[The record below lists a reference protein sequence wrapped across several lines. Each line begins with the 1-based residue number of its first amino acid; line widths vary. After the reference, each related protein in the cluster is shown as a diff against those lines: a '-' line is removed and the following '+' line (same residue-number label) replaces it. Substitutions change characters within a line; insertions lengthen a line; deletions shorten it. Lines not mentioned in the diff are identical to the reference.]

1 MAAFTQVYETNLP
14 LTTSTD
20 WLQKELML
28 SPPLSA
34 LMDNEVKV

>member
-1 MAAFTQVYETNLP
+1 MQVYEANL
-14 LTTSTD
+14 TWIASTD

-34 LMDNEVKV
+34 LLDNEIKVYI